1 MHAYPEVPAGWEGL
15 AKKLV
20 NAKVSEG
27 PALVNLLDQK
37 VSDGTP
43 FPDGR
48 MCAQDRM
55 GLTLPALKLT
65 QSFRG
70 VFSAPPP
77 HTHTDV
83 DLTPPGANG
92 GIEEYMTK
100 RRPLGAPAHSG
111 TGWPTASLTLFFSGA
126 SEI

>member
-15 AKKLV
+15 AKKLA

-48 MCAQDRM
+48 MCTQDRM
-55 GLTLPALKLT
+55 GLTLPASKLT
-65 QSFRG
+65 ESIRG

-77 HTHTDV
+77 THV
-83 DLTPPGANG
+83 DLTPPGATG
-92 GIEEYMTK
+92 GIEEYMTNGGRWARLPIPGQGG
-100 RRPLGAPAHSG
+100 RRPP
-111 TGWPTASLTLFFSGA
+111 
-126 SEI
+126 